1 MDDFEKNNVNFLMKK
16 DLFFKTYKY
25 INIYLKL
32 KIMYVL
38 QQMVEATRRGIMHCQ
53 NPSDLNNIFL
63 KIKKCN
69 SA

>member
-32 KIMYVL
+32 KIMYVI
-38 QQMVEATRRGIMHCQ
+38 QQMVVATRRGIMHCQ

-63 KIKKCN
+63 KIKK